1 MGTKKTNEQRFL
13 ESISSN
19 RNTHSP
25 RARRRKMDRA
35 LKKLD
40 NDKRADSNPSET
52 QSDERQDI

>member
-1 MGTKKTNEQRFL
+1 MATKKTNEQKFL

-19 RNTHSP
+19 KNTHSP

-40 NDKRADSNPSET
+40 NDKRG
-52 QSDERQDI
+52 SD